1 MKNYKTIILLHL
13 MLMVYSLSGVFSKQ
27 ASGVPFLSI
36 RFCVYYGAIIALLG
50 IYAIGWQQIIKR
62 LPLTLAFANKAV
74 TTVWGLIW
82 GLVFFH
88 EQVTAG
94 KLMGIA
100 LIVIGVV
107 VFSTADREAA

>member
-1 MKNYKTIILLHL
+1 M
-13 MLMVYSLSGVFSKQ
+13 
-27 ASGVPFLSI
+27 PFLSI

>member
-1 MKNYKTIILLHL
+1 
-13 MLMVYSLSGVFSKQ
+13 MLMVYSLSGVFSKL
-27 ASGVPFLSI
+27 ASRVPFLSI

-50 IYAIGWQQIIKR
+50 FYAIGWQQIIKR

-88 EQVTAG
+88 EQVTVG

-100 LIVIGVV
+100 LVVIGVV

>member
-1 MKNYKTIILLHL
+1 

>member
-1 MKNYKTIILLHL
+1 
-13 MLMVYSLSGVFSKQ
+13 MLMVYSLSGAFSKQ

-107 VFSTADREAA
+107 VLSTADGEAA